1 MKKMLSTL
9 ICALTLL
16 ALLCSLAVPAVV
28 AISTPAEAPVWE
40 KGDKWAYGRES
51 NVGSEFTQ
59 QLEDLSGML
68 ETLSNGTVNELSM
81 DG

>member
-28 AISTPAEAPVWE
+28 AISTPAEAPVWV
-40 KGDKWAYGRES
+40 KGDKWAYG
-51 NVGSEFTQ
+51 T
-59 QLEDLSGML
+59 
-68 ETLSNGTVNELSM
+68 
-81 DG
+81 